1 MSDTLAKN
9 YQSFYTNFK
18 AANQLSTLHALYTD
32 LKYPIG
38 ESIQKEEDPEYFA
51 RVETAMKNER
61 DYYEERMLLD
71 FVSELTQRF

>member
-1 MSDTLAKN
+1 
-9 YQSFYTNFK
+9 
-18 AANQLSTLHALYTD
+18 

-38 ESIQKEEDPEYFA
+38 ESIQKEDDPEYFA

-61 DYYEERMLLD
+61 DYYEEKMLLD